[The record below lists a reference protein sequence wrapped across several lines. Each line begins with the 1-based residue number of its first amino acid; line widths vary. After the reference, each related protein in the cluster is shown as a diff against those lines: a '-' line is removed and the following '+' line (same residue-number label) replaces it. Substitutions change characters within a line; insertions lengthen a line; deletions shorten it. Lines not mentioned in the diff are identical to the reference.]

1 MTDYKNILIVRTDRV
16 GDVVLTTPAIRALRG
31 AYPHSRISI
40 LVAPR
45 TRDLVEGNPDLDEV
59 LVDDRGKE
67 HKGPFGF
74 LKLVYC
80 LRQKKFDLAII
91 FHTKKRT
98 NLTCFLAGIPSRI
111 GYKNN
116 KLGFLLTH
124 PLRDTR
130 HEGKKHEVQYCLDVL
145 QELGITAATH
155 WDLYVPVKKEA
166 EQWVE
171 QFCREHRISAQ
182 DRLIAIHAG
191 ASDPSRRW
199 PEERF
204 ADLIDKL
211 IEDYSGKI
219 VIIGT
224 ADIRKINREIISLA
238 HHPVLDLTG
247 MMTISQL
254 VSLFKRCDL
263 LISNDSGPVHI
274 AAAVGTPVIAIFTRN
289 QPGINPERWRP
300 LAQNSKV
307 ISVPPT
313 GDISFTKAQPIDTK
327 FQHPQFVK
335 GLELIPTQEVLES
348 VDALFKLC

>member
-1 MTDYKNILIVRTDRV
+1 MNGYKNILIVRTDRI
-16 GDVVLTTPAIRALRG
+16 GDVVLTTPAIRALRQ
-31 AYPHSRISI
+31 AYPQARISI
-40 LVAPR
+40 LVSPA
-45 TRDLVEGNPDLDEV
+45 TKDLVEGNPDLDEV
-59 LVDDRGKE
+59 LVDDRLKE

-80 LRQKKFDLAII
+80 LRRKKFDLAII

-98 NLTCFLAGIPSRI
+98 NLTCFLAGIPARI

-116 KLGFLLTH
+116 KFGFLLTH
-124 PLRDTR
+124 PLTDTR

-145 QELGITAATH
+145 DELGVTAAH
-155 WDLYVPVKKEA
+155 PWDLYVPVKKEA
-166 EQWVE
+166 QQWVE
-171 QFCREHRISAQ
+171 QFCRENRIGPL

-199 PEERF
+199 PENRF
-204 ADLIDKL
+204 AAIIDKL

-219 VIIGT
+219 VVIG
-224 ADIRKINREIISLA
+224 AAEIRKVTKEIISLA

-247 MMTISQL
+247 MITISQL
-254 VSLFKRCDL
+254 VSLLKRCDL
-263 LISNDSGPVHI
+263 LVSNDSGPVHV
-274 AAAVGTPVIAIFTRN
+274 AAAVGTPVISIFTRN

-300 LAQNSKV
+300 LAKNSKV
-307 ISVPPT
+307 ISVPPMEE
-313 GDISFTKAQPIDTK
+313 ISFTKAQAVDSK
-327 FQHPQFVK
+327 FQDPQFVK